1 MVGSAHA
8 LIAYKFLSE
17 GTVGLYSGFRW
28 PVGEWVETGR
38 PLIES
43 VNGIHACRVRDLPNW
58 IDDELWTAELAGET
72 VERDTMVMATRGR
85 LVGRIEG
92 WTQETAQAFADDCAR
107 QARDQAA
114 GALRRRGLDTAAAEV
129 SKLVD
134 LAEIQAWT
142 AEYAARGEGYPASA
156 AAFAA
161 DTVALARGWR
171 PDSWLEG
178 LTVGVN
184 VVQRPATT
192 AANLGF
198 VVANG
203 AGLDAA
209 DAGGTYAAGFAAE
222 RARQVAWLAER
233 LGLER
238 V

>member
-17 GTVGLYSGFRW
+17 GAIGLYSGFHW
-28 PVGEWVETGR
+28 PVEEWVEAGG
-38 PLIES
+38 PLVAS

-58 IDDELWTAELAGET
+58 IDDELWTAELAGKM
-72 VERDTMVMATRGR
+72 VERDTMVVAARGR

-92 WTQETAQAFADDCAR
+92 WTQATAQAFAEDCAS
-107 QARDQAA
+107 QTRDHAA
-114 GALRRRGLDTAAAEV
+114 GALRRRGLDAEAAEL
-129 SKLVD
+129 SKLAD
-134 LAEIQAWT
+134 LGEIQSWAV
-142 AEYAARGEGYPASA
+142 EYAARGEGYPASA

-161 DTVALARGWR
+161 DTVALVNGWR

-178 LTVGVN
+178 LSVGAN

-198 VVANG
+198 VVAHG

-209 DAGGTYAAGFAAE
+209 DAGGTYDGGFAAE

-238 V
+238 A